1 MSRYDG
7 VQGGEESALWSGAV
21 TDLRTLKDVHGT
33 GENMAKQIQR
43 LKKNLAS
50 LEEEEKVVDTVSRLE
65 RNSKDYIEALETE
78 TRLLDQVRE
87 NLGVL
92 IALRRA
98 TESGLGGGDDTRR
111 KKRKHIET
119 DTASDVGS
127 RSKKARNPQEQLGPG
142 SAVAFRQPR
151 TKLSEGDW
159 IQCNIIKI
167 TGEGPKARVEI
178 QDPEPDENGLPGQ
191 TYKTTLQHLIPIATE
206 SAGLPPYSRG
216 AHVLARYPETTT
228 FYKAEVSRTRGD
240 FCLLKFEGEEEAGK
254 ETEVERRLV
263 LELAKHLT

>member
-7 VQGGEESALWSGAV
+7 VQGGEESALWTGAV
-21 TDLRTLKDVHGT
+21 SDLKTLKDVHGT
-33 GENMAKQIQR
+33 GESMAKQIQR
-43 LKKNLAS
+43 IRKS
-50 LEEEEKVVDTVSRLE
+50 LGILENEEKLVEAVGRLE

-78 TRLLDQVRE
+78 TRLLEQVRE

-98 TESGLGGGDDTRR
+98 TESGLGGGDETRR
-111 KKRKHIET
+111 KKRKLVDTET
-119 DTASDVGS
+119 LSEVGS
-127 RSKKARNPQEQLGPG
+127 RSKKARNPQEMLGPG
-142 SAVAFRQPR
+142 SAVAFKQPR
-151 TKLSEGDW
+151 TKVLEGDW

-167 TGEGPKARVEI
+167 YGEGPKAKVEI
-178 QDPEPDENGLPGQ
+178 QDPEPDENGHPGQ
-191 TYKTTLQHLIPIATE
+191 TYKTTLQSLIPIAAE

-228 FYKAEVSRTRGD
+228 FYKAEVSRTKGD

-263 LELAKHLT
+263 LELGKHVT